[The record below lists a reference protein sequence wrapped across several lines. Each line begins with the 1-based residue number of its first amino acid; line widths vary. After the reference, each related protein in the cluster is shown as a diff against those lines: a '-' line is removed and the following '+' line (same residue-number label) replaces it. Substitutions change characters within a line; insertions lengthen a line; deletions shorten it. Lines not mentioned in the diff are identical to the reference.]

1 MILLWDGNKIE
12 AVDLDKVIPGP
23 RAEEVAALLEP
34 GYLRG
39 YLEGRGHDVAIRE
52 IKKRGRLGRDYR
64 QIQKLLRK
72 QPSSPPQGAP
82 WQYAMFLKERVLEQ
96 QATPAPTEKAG
107 SPGTTTLP
115 VDDAVQPTM
124 PVEEQTEASAVD
136 DAEQPER
143 PPTMPVEEQT
153 EAPAVDD
160 AEQPTMPVEEQNEAS
175 AVDDVQPAELRVDDA
190 QHPTTPSVDEEEP
203 PNTPSEI
210 EAQRPEVEQATTS
223 AADEVQE
230 NGAEQ
235 TTTSAVD
242 DAQPSVVQSDVRET
256 TDETAAQ
263 NDRGG
268 GKKRRKRRRKKRR
281 KNCASANDT
290 CQ

>member
-1 MILLWDGNKIE
+1 MILLWDGKQIQ

-72 QPSSPPQGAP
+72 QPSFPPQGAP

-96 QATPAPTEKAG
+96 QATIAPAEKAE
-107 SPGTTTLP
+107 STESTTLP
-115 VDDAVQPTM
+115 VDDAQQPTM
-124 PVEEQTEASAVD
+124 PVEEQAEAS
-136 DAEQPER
+136 
-143 PPTMPVEEQT
+143 
-153 EAPAVDD
+153 AVDD
-160 AEQPTMPVEEQNEAS
+160 AEQPTMPVEEQ
-175 AVDDVQPAELRVDDA
+175 D
-190 QHPTTPSVDEEEP
+190 
-203 PNTPSEI
+203 
-210 EAQRPEVEQATTS
+210 
-223 AADEVQE
+223 
-230 NGAEQ
+230 GAP
-235 TTTSAVD
+235 AVD
-242 DAQPSVVQSDVRET
+242 DAQSSVVQSDEGQAI
-256 TDETAAQ
+256 EEPAAQ
-263 NDRGG
+263 NDEGG

-281 KNCASANDT
+281 KNCASSNDT

>member
-1 MILLWDGNKIE
+1 MILLWDGKQIQ

-72 QPSSPPQGAP
+72 QPSFPPQGAP

-96 QATPAPTEKAG
+96 QAPPALAEKAEPTE
-107 SPGTTTLP
+107 SLTLP
-115 VDDAVQPTM
+115 VDDAEQTTM
-124 PVEEQTEASAVD
+124 PVEEKD
-136 DAEQPER
+136 
-143 PPTMPVEEQT
+143 
-153 EAPAVDD
+153 
-160 AEQPTMPVEEQNEAS
+160 
-175 AVDDVQPAELRVDDA
+175 
-190 QHPTTPSVDEEEP
+190 
-203 PNTPSEI
+203 
-210 EAQRPEVEQATTS
+210 
-223 AADEVQE
+223 
-230 NGAEQ
+230 GA
-235 TTTSAVD
+235 SAVD
-242 DAQPSVVQSDVRET
+242 DAQPSVVQSDEGQAI
-256 TDETAAQ
+256 EESAMP
-263 NDRGG
+263 NDGGG

-281 KNCASANDT
+281 KNCATANDT

>member
-1 MILLWDGNKIE
+1 MILLWDGKQIQ

-72 QPSSPPQGAP
+72 QPSSPPLGAP

-136 DAEQPER
+136 DAEQP
-143 PPTMPVEEQT
+143 TMPVEGQI
-153 EAPAVDD
+153 EAP
-160 AEQPTMPVEEQNEAS
+160 
-175 AVDDVQPAELRVDDA
+175 
-190 QHPTTPSVDEEEP
+190 
-203 PNTPSEI
+203 
-210 EAQRPEVEQATTS
+210 
-223 AADEVQE
+223 
-230 NGAEQ
+230 
-235 TTTSAVD
+235 AVD
-242 DAQPSVVQSDVRET
+242 DAQPSVVQPTEGQAIEESAMPN
-256 TDETAAQ
+256 DE
-263 NDRGG
+263 GG

-281 KNCASANDT
+281 KNRATANDT

>member
-1 MILLWDGNKIE
+1 MILLWDGKQIQ

-72 QPSSPPQGAP
+72 QPSSPPLGAP
-82 WQYAMFLKERVLEQ
+82 WQYAMFLKERILEQ

-136 DAEQPER
+136 DAEQP
-143 PPTMPVEEQT
+143 TMPVEGQI
-153 EAPAVDD
+153 EAP
-160 AEQPTMPVEEQNEAS
+160 
-175 AVDDVQPAELRVDDA
+175 
-190 QHPTTPSVDEEEP
+190 
-203 PNTPSEI
+203 
-210 EAQRPEVEQATTS
+210 
-223 AADEVQE
+223 
-230 NGAEQ
+230 
-235 TTTSAVD
+235 AVD
-242 DAQPSVVQSDVRET
+242 DAQPSVVQPTEGQAIEESAMPN
-256 TDETAAQ
+256 DE
-263 NDRGG
+263 GG

-281 KNCASANDT
+281 KNRATANDT

>member
-1 MILLWDGNKIE
+1 MILLWDGKQIQ

-72 QPSSPPQGAP
+72 QPSFPPQGAP

-96 QATPAPTEKAG
+96 QAPPALAEKAEPTE
-107 SPGTTTLP
+107 SLTLP
-115 VDDAVQPTM
+115 VDDAEQTTM

-136 DAEQPER
+136 DAEQP
-143 PPTMPVEEQT
+143 TMPVEEK
-153 EAPAVDD
+153 D
-160 AEQPTMPVEEQNEAS
+160 
-175 AVDDVQPAELRVDDA
+175 
-190 QHPTTPSVDEEEP
+190 
-203 PNTPSEI
+203 
-210 EAQRPEVEQATTS
+210 
-223 AADEVQE
+223 
-230 NGAEQ
+230 GA
-235 TTTSAVD
+235 SAVD
-242 DAQPSVVQSDVRET
+242 DAQPSVVQSDEGQAI
-256 TDETAAQ
+256 EESAMP
-263 NDRGG
+263 NDGGG
-268 GKKRRKRRRKKRR
+268 GKKRRKRRRKKRQ
-281 KNCASANDT
+281 KNCATANDT

>member
-1 MILLWDGNKIE
+1 MILLWDGKQIQ

-72 QPSSPPQGAP
+72 QPSSPPLGAP
-82 WQYAMFLKERVLEQ
+82 WQYAMFLKERILEQ

-136 DAEQPER
+136 DAEQP
-143 PPTMPVEEQT
+143 TMPVEGQI
-153 EAPAVDD
+153 EAP
-160 AEQPTMPVEEQNEAS
+160 
-175 AVDDVQPAELRVDDA
+175 
-190 QHPTTPSVDEEEP
+190 
-203 PNTPSEI
+203 
-210 EAQRPEVEQATTS
+210 
-223 AADEVQE
+223 
-230 NGAEQ
+230 
-235 TTTSAVD
+235 AVD
-242 DAQPSVVQSDVRET
+242 DAQPSVVQPTEGQAIEES
-256 TDETAAQ
+256 AMP
-263 NDRGG
+263 NDGGG

-281 KNCASANDT
+281 KNRATANDT

>member
-136 DAEQPER
+136 D
-143 PPTMPVEEQT
+143 
-153 EAPAVDD
+153 
-160 AEQPTMPVEEQNEAS
+160 
-175 AVDDVQPAELRVDDA
+175 VQPAELRVDDA

>member
-1 MILLWDGNKIE
+1 MILLWDGKQIQ

-96 QATPAPTEKAG
+96 QATPAPTEKAE
-107 SPGTTTLP
+107 STESTTLP
-115 VDDAVQPTM
+115 VDDAQQPTM
-124 PVEEQTEASAVD
+124 PVEEQAEAS
-136 DAEQPER
+136 
-143 PPTMPVEEQT
+143 
-153 EAPAVDD
+153 AVDD
-160 AEQPTMPVEEQNEAS
+160 AEQPTMPVEEQ
-175 AVDDVQPAELRVDDA
+175 D
-190 QHPTTPSVDEEEP
+190 
-203 PNTPSEI
+203 
-210 EAQRPEVEQATTS
+210 
-223 AADEVQE
+223 
-230 NGAEQ
+230 GAP
-235 TTTSAVD
+235 AVD
-242 DAQPSVVQSDVRET
+242 DAQPSVALSDEGQAIEESAMPN
-256 TDETAAQ
+256 DE
-263 NDRGG
+263 GG

-281 KNCASANDT
+281 KNCASSNDT

>member
-72 QPSSPPQGAP
+72 QPSCPPQGAP
-82 WQYAMFLKERVLEQ
+82 WQYAMFLKERILE
-96 QATPAPTEKAG
+96 QATPATTQKAEPTE
-107 SPGTTTLP
+107 STTFP
-115 VDDAVQPTM
+115 VDDTQPPEQHPTM
-124 PVEEQTEASAVD
+124 PVEGQAEASLVD
-136 DAEQPER
+136 DALRPE
-143 PPTMPVEEQT
+143 
-153 EAPAVDD
+153 
-160 AEQPTMPVEEQNEAS
+160 EQPTMPVEGQNEAS
-175 AVDDVQPAELRVDDA
+175 AFDDE
-190 QHPTTPSVDEEEP
+190 QHPAAPSVDEMKSTIQTTA
-203 PNTPSEI
+203 TP
-210 EAQRPEVEQATTS
+210 ADDEQAVV
-223 AADEVQE
+223 VQPIE
-230 NGAEQ
+230 EQ
-235 TTTSAVD
+235 TTEE
-242 DAQPSVVQSDVRET
+242 P
-256 TDETAAQ
+256 AAQ
-263 NDRGG
+263 NDGGG

-281 KNCASANDT
+281 KNCATTNDT

>member
-115 VDDAVQPTM
+115 VDDAV
-124 PVEEQTEASAVD
+124 
-136 DAEQPER
+136 
-143 PPTMPVEEQT
+143 
-153 EAPAVDD
+153 
-160 AEQPTMPVEEQNEAS
+160 QPTMPVEEQNEAS